1 MIIQGKVVQL
11 IFSLKKAAKSPNTA
25 EIMDLDY
32 NKENCSRKQCQTEQS
47 EHGWYCAEHTKALI
61 KTAMF
66 E

>member
-1 MIIQGKVVQL
+1 MVIQGKVVQL
-11 IFSLKKAAKSPNTA
+11 IFSLKKAAKSPNIA

-32 NKENCSRKQCQTEQS
+32 NKENCSRKQCQTKQLEQY
-47 EHGWYCAEHTKALI
+47 WRCAEHTKAVN